1 MVILTT
7 FTKTT
12 GFEVRVLKDMQER
25 IIKDFMDVTIMNE
38 LRKSPMSGYDVISY
52 VNAKF
57 NFLVSS
63 GTVYSLLYSLERNGL
78 VEGAWKERK
87 RTYRLTDKGE
97 VTISAILGAQ
107 EKIKAFIS
115 SILKPQLST

>member
-25 IIKDFMDVTIMNE
+25 IIKDFMDVIIMNE

-78 VEGAWKERK
+78 VEGAWNERK

-115 SILKPQLST
+115 SILKPHLNT